1 MKLTEGGK
9 ELVSKN
15 LIYPML
21 HISNGSLLGKPSIPA
36 ANKLSEEKKL
46 SPMANEDT
54 HEIQTEDAEEEAR
67 ERKELADKERTRI
80 GEYKLC
86 KM

>member
-21 HISNGSLLGKPSIPA
+21 HISNGSLLGKPSIHA
-36 ANKLSEEKKL
+36 ANKLRREEL
-46 SPMANEDT
+46 AD
-54 HEIQTEDAEEEAR
+54 
-67 ERKELADKERTRI
+67 KELADKERIRI